1 MKNNQKSYHTI
12 QIFLTIKYYQMNSFK
27 PVLKF
32 FIFGKKPVLFL
43 VLMIFLCGICNSADA
58 QNSNIISGI
67 VQDNN
72 GSPISGVSVIL
83 KGSETGVITD
93 ETGKYSLRLS
103 NGQRNGTIVFS
114 YVGFVPQS
122 LPIPASG
129 VLNVTL
135 ITKTSQLSDVVVVGY
150 GTQKKASLT
159 GAVNQISSKEIE
171 NKPVLNT
178 LQALQGESPNLII
191 QQSQLDPGSNV
202 TINIRG
208 VGTLGNNDPLI
219 VIDGIIGGN
228 INTINPNDI
237 ASVSVLK
244 DAGAAAIY
252 GSRAANGVILVT
264 TKSGKLN
271 QKPTISYDG
280 NYGIQEPKV
289 LVHKVSAWDNAYYKN
304 LSLINSGLPVVY
316 TPEQIQQLKDEGN
329 GTWDVEHLLQN
340 APLQSHNISISG
352 GGATNSYFISA
363 GYQNQKSN
371 LIGNGGTGMPFGYTK
386 YNLRLNQTS
395 VIGKLRAN
403 IILNYTKTRN
413 KTNSVGDNN
422 IFADANRVPLNFNW
436 KDSAGNYLTNSVASQ
451 YNEYGVL
458 QKGGYNQADND
469 EIFGNINGQLS
480 ITNDLKVTG
489 IFGGTI
495 TNNGNFFKRTQV
507 NYVPSG
513 VYGDDRTVF
522 DNNSKSL
529 LLNTQL
535 YAEYN
540 KSIRQH
546 SFKVLL
552 GASNENY
559 NSSGFQLQKT
569 LTDPFLGTPTT
580 GTLVDPINSYNSIGV
595 DQSSIN
601 SLFGRLNY
609 SYEDKYLL
617 EGTFREDASSKF
629 AKGKRAGFFPSINFG
644 WIVSKES
651 FMKNVDNIFNNLKLR
666 ATYGV
671 LGNQNVGSYQY
682 QTTYFNYPS
691 AYGFNN
697 TSVGGAGFLLS
708 NEDLTWEKAAT
719 LNLGLDAS
727 FLNHNLDISFDYFNK
742 ITSDIL
748 QPRYDVPQI
757 FGAALP
763 DYNVAKVKNQGW
775 EATVDY
781 KLRGRLVSQS
791 FSLNVADN
799 KNTLLALTGGTTQQI
814 VNQDVFQ
821 LIRKVGQPITQ
832 YYGYEINGFFQN
844 QADIDKSPK
853 PEGSIV
859 GPGDLKFKDLNGD
872 GIIDDK
878 DKTVLG
884 NPFPRYTFGFTYT
897 IAVKGFDLQLFIQGV
912 GKRDQFL
919 RGELVEPFHYN
930 YGATLYDHQTDF
942 WTPENPDARFP
953 RLAAIGSPSNTYN
966 WRTGSDL
973 YKFDAAYAR
982 LKNINIGYTFS
993 GDITKKAGIQ
1003 KIRVS
1008 LIGQNL
1014 LTISKLNFID
1024 PETTEFGN
1032 NLSLGSYSNSARS
1045 YPLPVFYGAGLN
1057 ITFQ

>member
-1 MKNNQKSYHTI
+1 MRLFKTVFKYFLSRKKLLLFFGLV
-12 QIFLTIKYYQMNSFK
+12 IFLSGWNHVF
-27 PVLKF
+27 
-32 FIFGKKPVLFL
+32 
-43 VLMIFLCGICNSADA
+43 A
-58 QNSNIISGI
+58 QNTITITGV
-67 VQDNN
+67 VQDSNSGN
-72 GSPISGVSVIL
+72 PISGASVVL
-83 KGSETGVITD
+83 SGTKTGVVTD
-93 ETGKYSLRLS
+93 ERGRY
-103 NGQRNGTIVFS
+103 TINIAGSGINKTLVFS
-114 YVGFVPQS
+114 FVGYTSQS
-122 LPIPASG
+122 FPVPASG
-129 VLNVTL
+129 ELNVSLTA
-135 ITKTSQLSDVVVVGY
+135 KANELSDVVVVGY
-150 GTQKKASLT
+150 GTQKKVSLT
-159 GAVNQISSKEIE
+159 GAVNQISSKDIE

-219 VIDGIIGGN
+219 VIDGIIGGDL
-228 INTINPNDI
+228 NTINPNDI
-237 ASVSVLK
+237 ASISVLK
-244 DAGAAAIY
+244 DAGSAAIY

-264 TKSGKLN
+264 TKSGRLN
-271 QKPTISYDG
+271 QKPAVNYDG
-280 NYGIQEPKV
+280 SYGIQEPKV

-304 LSLINSGLPVVY
+304 LSLLNSGLPPVY
-316 TPEQIQQLKDEGN
+316 TPEQIQQLKDKGN
-329 GTWDVEHLLQN
+329 GTWDVEHLLHN
-340 APLQSHNISISG
+340 APLQSHNLSISG
-352 GGATNSYFISA
+352 GGETNSYFISG
-363 GYQNQKSN
+363 GYQDQKSN
-371 LIGNGGTGMPFGYTK
+371 LIGNGGSGAPFGYSK
-386 YNLRLNQTS
+386 YNLRLNETS
-395 VIGKLRAN
+395 VIGKLKAN
-403 IILNYTKTRN
+403 VILNYTKTRN

-458 QKGGYNQADND
+458 EKGGYDQADND
-469 EIFGNINGQLS
+469 EIFGNLNGQLS
-480 ITNDLKVTG
+480 IAKGLKLTG

-495 TNNGNFFKRTQV
+495 MNNGNFFRRTQV

-513 VYGDDRTVF
+513 VYGNDRTVF
-522 DNNSKSL
+522 DNNYKSL
-529 LLNTQL
+529 LLNTQV
-535 YAEYN
+535 YADYTKN
-540 KSIRQH
+540 IDVH

-552 GASNENY
+552 GASNENFR
-559 NSSGFQLQKT
+559 SSIFQLQKT
-569 LTDPFLGTPTT
+569 LTDPYLGTPTT
-580 GTLVDPINSYNSIGV
+580 GTLVDPINSYNSIAV

-609 SYEDKYLL
+609 SYKDKYLL

-629 AKGKRAGFFPSINFG
+629 AKGKRAGFFPSLNVG
-644 WIVSKES
+644 WIVSRES
-651 FMKNVDNIFNNLKLR
+651 FMNDMKNIFSNLKLR

-697 TSVGGAGFLLS
+697 NSVGGAGFLLS
-708 NEDLTWEKAAT
+708 NQDLTWERAAT
-719 LNLGLDAS
+719 LNLGVDAGFLDNR
-727 FLNHNLDISFDYFNK
+727 LNISFDYFNK
-742 ITSDIL
+742 TTSDIL

-763 DYNVAKVKNQGW
+763 DYNVAKVQNQGW

-781 KLRGRLVSQS
+781 RLRGPVVTQS
-791 FSLNVADN
+791 FSLNIADSKN
-799 KNTLLALTGGTTQQI
+799 KLLALTGGTTQQI

-832 YYGYEINGFFQN
+832 YYGYETNGFFQN

-853 PEGSIV
+853 PAGAIV

-897 IAVKGFDLQLFIQGV
+897 IAAKGFDLQLFIQGV

-953 RLAAIGSPSNTYN
+953 RLAAIGSASNTYN

-973 YKFDAAYAR
+973 YKFNAAYVR
-982 LKNINIGYTFS
+982 LKNVNIGYTFS
-993 GDITKKAGIQ
+993 RNVTNKVGIQ

-1014 LTISKLNFID
+1014 ITLTRLKFID

-1032 NLSLGSYSNSARS
+1032 NLSLGTYSNSARS

-1057 ITFQ
+1057 LTF

>member
-43 VLMIFLCGICNSADA
+43 VLIFLCGICNSADA

-83 KGSETGVITD
+83 KGSKTGVITD

-114 YVGFVPQS
+114 YVGFIPQS

-403 IILNYTKTRN
+403 IILN
-413 KTNSVGDNN
+413 
-422 IFADANRVPLNFNW
+422 
-436 KDSAGNYLTNSVASQ
+436 
-451 YNEYGVL
+451 
-458 QKGGYNQADND
+458 
-469 EIFGNINGQLS
+469 
-480 ITNDLKVTG
+480 
-489 IFGGTI
+489 
-495 TNNGNFFKRTQV
+495 
-507 NYVPSG
+507 
-513 VYGDDRTVF
+513 
-522 DNNSKSL
+522 
-529 LLNTQL
+529 
-535 YAEYN
+535 
-540 KSIRQH
+540 
-546 SFKVLL
+546 
-552 GASNENY
+552 
-559 NSSGFQLQKT
+559 
-569 LTDPFLGTPTT
+569 
-580 GTLVDPINSYNSIGV
+580 
-595 DQSSIN
+595 
-601 SLFGRLNY
+601 
-609 SYEDKYLL
+609 
-617 EGTFREDASSKF
+617 
-629 AKGKRAGFFPSINFG
+629 
-644 WIVSKES
+644 
-651 FMKNVDNIFNNLKLR
+651 
-666 ATYGV
+666 
-671 LGNQNVGSYQY
+671 
-682 QTTYFNYPS
+682 
-691 AYGFNN
+691 
-697 TSVGGAGFLLS
+697 
-708 NEDLTWEKAAT
+708 
-719 LNLGLDAS
+719 
-727 FLNHNLDISFDYFNK
+727 
-742 ITSDIL
+742 
-748 QPRYDVPQI
+748 
-757 FGAALP
+757 
-763 DYNVAKVKNQGW
+763 
-775 EATVDY
+775 
-781 KLRGRLVSQS
+781 
-791 FSLNVADN
+791 
-799 KNTLLALTGGTTQQI
+799 
-814 VNQDVFQ
+814 
-821 LIRKVGQPITQ
+821 
-832 YYGYEINGFFQN
+832 
-844 QADIDKSPK
+844 
-853 PEGSIV
+853 
-859 GPGDLKFKDLNGD
+859 
-872 GIIDDK
+872 
-878 DKTVLG
+878 
-884 NPFPRYTFGFTYT
+884 
-897 IAVKGFDLQLFIQGV
+897 
-912 GKRDQFL
+912 
-919 RGELVEPFHYN
+919 
-930 YGATLYDHQTDF
+930 
-942 WTPENPDARFP
+942 
-953 RLAAIGSPSNTYN
+953 
-966 WRTGSDL
+966 
-973 YKFDAAYAR
+973 
-982 LKNINIGYTFS
+982 
-993 GDITKKAGIQ
+993 
-1003 KIRVS
+1003 
-1008 LIGQNL
+1008 
-1014 LTISKLNFID
+1014 
-1024 PETTEFGN
+1024 
-1032 NLSLGSYSNSARS
+1032 
-1045 YPLPVFYGAGLN
+1045 
-1057 ITFQ
+1057 

>member
-1 MKNNQKSYHTI
+1 MRFLNATKPKNFCKIFFKLTAMPIFIVCIMGTSY
-12 QIFLTIKYYQMNSFK
+12 
-27 PVLKF
+27 
-32 FIFGKKPVLFL
+32 
-43 VLMIFLCGICNSADA
+43 A
-58 QNSNIISGI
+58 QTSEVTGTVRDTSGI
-67 VQDNN
+67 FM
-72 GSPISGVSVIL
+72 PGVNVLI
-83 KGSETGVITD
+83 KGTKT
-93 ETGKYSLRLS
+93 
-103 NGQRNGTIVFS
+103 GTITNEKGNFRLHLPPGKSEGVLVFS
-114 YVGFVPQS
+114 YVGYNS
-122 LPIPASG
+122 RELSIPSSG
-129 VLNVTL
+129 VMDVVLKNTPN
-135 ITKTSQLSDVVVVGY
+135 SLSDVVIVGY
-150 GTQKKASLT
+150 GTQKKIDIT
-159 GAVNQISSKEIE
+159 GAVNQISSKDIE

-191 QQSQLDPGSNV
+191 QQSALDPGSNV
-202 TINIRG
+202 VLNIRG

-219 VIDGIIGGN
+219 VIDGIIGGDL
-228 INTINPNDI
+228 NTINPNDI

-244 DAGAAAIY
+244 DAGSAAIY

-264 TKSGKLN
+264 TKSGRLN

-280 NYGIQEPKV
+280 SYGTQVPKV

-304 LSLINSGLPVVY
+304 LSLINSGLPPVY
-316 TPEQIQQLKDEGN
+316 TPEQIQQLKNEGN
-329 GTWDVEHLLQN
+329 GTWDIEHLLHD

-352 GGATNSYFISA
+352 GGETNSYFISA
-363 GYQNQKSN
+363 GYQDQKSN
-371 LIGNGGTGMPFGYTK
+371 LIGNGGSGAPFGYTK
-386 YNLRLNQTS
+386 YNLRLNETS
-395 VIGKLRAN
+395 VVGKLKAN
-403 IILNYTKTRN
+403 VILNYTKTLN
-413 KTNSVGDNN
+413 KTNTVGDNN

-436 KDSAGNYLTNSVASQ
+436 KDSSGNYLTNSVASQ

-458 QKGGYNQADND
+458 EKGGYNQADND
-469 EIFGNINGQLS
+469 EIFGNINGVLS
-480 ITNDLKVTG
+480 IAKGLNLTG

-495 TNNGNFFKRTQV
+495 MNNGNFFRRTQV

-522 DNNSKSL
+522 DNNYKSL
-529 LLNTQL
+529 LLNTQV
-535 YAEYN
+535 YADYS
-540 KSIRQH
+540 KIIGDH

-552 GASNENY
+552 GASNENSRS
-559 NSSGFQLQKT
+559 NGFQLQKT

-580 GTLVDPINSYNSIGV
+580 GTLVDPVNSYNSVGI

-601 SLFGRLNY
+601 SLFGRINY
-609 SYEDKYLL
+609 AYKGKYLL

-629 AKGKRAGFFPSINFG
+629 AKGKRAGFFPSVNLG
-644 WIVSKES
+644 WIVSDET
-651 FMKNVDNIFNNLKLR
+651 FMRNIKNIFSNLKLR

-682 QTTYFNYPS
+682 QTTYFNYAS

-697 TSVGGAGFLLS
+697 NSVGGAGFLLG
-708 NEDLTWEKAAT
+708 NDNLTWEKAAT
-719 LNLGLDAS
+719 LNLGIDAG
-727 FLNHNLDISFDYFNK
+727 FLNNSLTMSFDYFNK
-742 ITSDIL
+742 TTSNIL

-763 DYNVAKVKNQGW
+763 DYNVAKVNNQGW
-775 EATVDY
+775 EATVNY
-781 KLRGRLVSQS
+781 NLRGRLVTQS
-791 FSLNVADN
+791 FSLNVADSKN
-799 KNTLLALTGGTTQQI
+799 KLLALTGGTTQQI

-832 YYGYEINGFFQN
+832 YYGYETNGFFQS

-853 PEGSIV
+853 PAGAIV

-884 NPFPRYTFGFTYT
+884 NPFPRYTFGFTYR
-897 IAVKGFDLQLFIQGV
+897 IAIKGFDLQLFIQGV
-912 GKRDQFL
+912 GKRDEFL

-953 RLAAIGSPSNTYN
+953 RLAAIGSASNTYN
-966 WRTGSDL
+966 WRTGSNL
-973 YKFDAAYAR
+973 YKFNAAYAR

-993 GDITKKAGIQ
+993 RNVIKKAGIQ
-1003 KIRVS
+1003 KIRIS

-1014 LTISKLNFID
+1014 ITITKLKFID

-1032 NLSLGSYSNSARS
+1032 SLSLSSSSNSARS

-1057 ITFQ
+1057 LTF

>member
-1 MKNNQKSYHTI
+1 MRLFKTVFKYFLSRKKLLLFFGLV
-12 QIFLTIKYYQMNSFK
+12 IFLAGWNHVF
-27 PVLKF
+27 
-32 FIFGKKPVLFL
+32 
-43 VLMIFLCGICNSADA
+43 A
-58 QNSNIISGI
+58 QNTITITGV
-67 VQDNN
+67 VQDSNSGN
-72 GSPISGVSVIL
+72 PISGASVVL
-83 KGSETGVITD
+83 SGTKTGVVTD
-93 ETGKYSLRLS
+93 ERGRY
-103 NGQRNGTIVFS
+103 TINIAGSGISKTLVFS
-114 YVGFVPQS
+114 FVGYTSQS
-122 LPIPASG
+122 FPVPASG
-129 VLNVTL
+129 ELNVSLTA
-135 ITKTSQLSDVVVVGY
+135 KANELSDVVVVGY
-150 GTQKKASLT
+150 GTQKKVSLT
-159 GAVNQISSKEIE
+159 GAVNQISSKDIE

-219 VIDGIIGGN
+219 VIDGIIGGDL
-228 INTINPNDI
+228 NTINPNDI
-237 ASVSVLK
+237 ASISVLK
-244 DAGAAAIY
+244 DAGSAAIY

-264 TKSGKLN
+264 TKSGRLN
-271 QKPTISYDG
+271 QKPAINYDG
-280 NYGIQEPKV
+280 SYGIQEPKV

-304 LSLINSGLPVVY
+304 LSLLNSGLPPVY
-316 TPEQIQQLKDEGN
+316 TPEQIQQLKDKGN
-329 GTWDVEHLLQN
+329 GTWDVEHLLHN
-340 APLQSHNISISG
+340 APLQSHNLSISG
-352 GGATNSYFISA
+352 GGETNSYFISG
-363 GYQNQKSN
+363 GYQDQKSN
-371 LIGNGGTGMPFGYTK
+371 LIGNGGSGAPFGYSK
-386 YNLRLNQTS
+386 YNLRLNETS
-395 VIGKLRAN
+395 VIGKLKAN
-403 IILNYTKTRN
+403 VILNYTKTRN

-458 QKGGYNQADND
+458 EKGGYDQADND
-469 EIFGNINGQLS
+469 EIFGNLNGQLS
-480 ITNDLKVTG
+480 IAKGLKLTG

-495 TNNGNFFKRTQV
+495 MNNGNFFRRTQV

-513 VYGDDRTVF
+513 VYGNDRTVF
-522 DNNSKSL
+522 DNNYKSL
-529 LLNTQL
+529 LLNTQV
-535 YAEYN
+535 YADYTKN
-540 KSIRQH
+540 IDDH

-552 GASNENY
+552 GASNENFR
-559 NSSGFQLQKT
+559 SSIFQLQKT
-569 LTDPFLGTPTT
+569 LTDPYLGTPTT
-580 GTLVDPINSYNSIGV
+580 GTLVDPINSYNSIAV

-609 SYEDKYLL
+609 SYKDKYLL

-629 AKGKRAGFFPSINFG
+629 AKGKRAGFFPSLNVG
-644 WIVSKES
+644 WIVSRES
-651 FMKNVDNIFNNLKLR
+651 FMNDMKNIFSNLKLR

-697 TSVGGAGFLLS
+697 NSVGGAGFLLS
-708 NEDLTWEKAAT
+708 NQDLTWERAAT
-719 LNLGLDAS
+719 LNLGVDAGFLDNR
-727 FLNHNLDISFDYFNK
+727 LNISFDYFNK
-742 ITSDIL
+742 TTSDIL

-763 DYNVAKVKNQGW
+763 DYNVAKVQNQGW

-781 KLRGRLVSQS
+781 RLRGPVVTQS
-791 FSLNVADN
+791 FSLNIADSKN
-799 KNTLLALTGGTTQQI
+799 KLLALTGGTTQQI

-832 YYGYEINGFFQN
+832 YYGYETNGFFQN

-853 PEGSIV
+853 PAGAIV

-897 IAVKGFDLQLFIQGV
+897 IAAKGFDLQLFIQGV

-953 RLAAIGSPSNTYN
+953 RLAAIGSASNTYN

-973 YKFDAAYAR
+973 YKFNAAYVR
-982 LKNINIGYTFS
+982 LKNVNIGYTFS
-993 GDITKKAGIQ
+993 RNVTNKVGIQ

-1014 LTISKLNFID
+1014 ITLTRLKFID

-1032 NLSLGSYSNSARS
+1032 NLSLGTYSNSARS

-1057 ITFQ
+1057 LTF